1 MSQQRNALFLS
12 HGGGPLPLLGD
23 EAHSEMVSCL
33 QRIAASI
40 PRPSAIVVV
49 SAHWEAAKP
58 TLTAGA
64 RPELIY
70 DYYGFPP
77 ESYDIT
83 YPCVGHPALAQRI
96 AEQLRALDIDVCL
109 DADRGFDHGLFVPL
123 KIMYPQADIPC
134 VQLSL
139 LESLDPAQHI
149 AMGRALQ
156 GLNDPSILLIGSG
169 FSFHNMKAF
178 FAQDTEATRSA
189 NQAFD
194 HWLQETCGKSAL
206 SEAERERRLLEWE
219 SAPSARYSHPREEH
233 LLPLHVCYG
242 FTESAC
248 TTAYQLQILNKQSS
262 MFLWQCSINP

>member
-1 MSQQRNALFLS
+1 
-12 HGGGPLPLLGD
+12 
-23 EAHSEMVSCL
+23 MVSCL

-40 PRPSAIVVV
+40 PKPSAIVVV

-77 ESYDIT
+77 ESYEIT
-83 YPCVGHPALAQRI
+83 YPCAGHPGLAQRI
-96 AEQLRALDIDVCL
+96 AEQLRALDIDVSL
-109 DADRGFDHGLFVPL
+109 DEERGFDHGLFVPL
-123 KIMYPQADIPC
+123 KIMYPEADIPC

-139 LESLDPAQHI
+139 VDSLDPAQHI

-156 GLNDPSILLIGSG
+156 SLNDPSVLLIGSG

-178 FAQDTEATRSA
+178 FAPETEATLSA

-194 HWLQETCGKSAL
+194 RWLQDTCGNADL
-206 SEAERERRLLEWE
+206 SEAEREQRLVQWA
-219 SAPSARYSHPREEH
+219 SAPSARYCHPREEH

-262 MFLWQCSINP
+262 MFLWHCSIDP